1 MDRDQG
7 RPTQRMGKPWKCKL
21 SGTDE
26 WVHAR
31 GAGQDDV
38 DQGKEND

>member
-1 MDRDQG
+1 MG
-7 RPTQRMGKPWKCKL
+7 RPWKCKL
-21 SGTDE
+21 SE
-26 WVHAR
+26 IEAWVHAG